1 MPQPVAG
8 VDPNPSVFHRL
19 DSETLSKRMIESV
32 NMVKELMQANRDL
45 RENIEEL
52 NRKGDNFENDQF
64 HLNMENREL
73 RDRIEILES
82 VIGSTNLNDDFEQ
95 LDWREFLEDE

>member
-1 MPQPVAG
+1 METKTVTKEVIKYVPQPVAG

-45 RENIEEL
+45 RENIEDL
-52 NRKGDNFENDQF
+52 NRKGDNFEND
-64 HLNMENREL
+64 
-73 RDRIEILES
+73 
-82 VIGSTNLNDDFEQ
+82 
-95 LDWREFLEDE
+95 